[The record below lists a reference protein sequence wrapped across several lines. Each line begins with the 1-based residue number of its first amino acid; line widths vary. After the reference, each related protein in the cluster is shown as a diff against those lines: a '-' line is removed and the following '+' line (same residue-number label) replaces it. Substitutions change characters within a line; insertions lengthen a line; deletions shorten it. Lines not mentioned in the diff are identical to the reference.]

1 MMTFIIQVITI
12 FVIVKCSYA
21 GRKMKQNIAHL
32 HIMVP
37 YSLVLG
43 CAVVCGVYSLPFFSL
58 GSHLLF
64 FLWFCIYI

>member
-1 MMTFIIQVITI
+1 
-12 FVIVKCSYA
+12 
-21 GRKMKQNIAHL
+21 MKQNIAHL

-43 CAVVCGVYSLPFFSL
+43 YAAVCGDYSLPFFSL

-64 FLWFCIYI
+64 FRAVLYLHKTLYITIYDLRRLILYRST